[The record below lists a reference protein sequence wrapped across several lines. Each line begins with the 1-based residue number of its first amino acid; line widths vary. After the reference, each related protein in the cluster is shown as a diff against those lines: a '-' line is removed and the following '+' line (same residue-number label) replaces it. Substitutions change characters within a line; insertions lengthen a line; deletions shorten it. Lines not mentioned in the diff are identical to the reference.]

1 MRLKKYIPALIIT
14 MLILA
19 GCSTSVIK
27 EEEVPADVSVSISD
41 YTELDSLYILVDS
54 LTQNQEFMLDKI
66 DSLENELSYYSS
78 IPLVDKDFQI
88 PRKYKFAGYDI
99 DLNNDRVFD
108 KFEKIFKAE
117 LRAAQRYIPL
127 TGEYFPYFEKIFN
140 AYGIPEDLK
149 YLAVAE
155 IYLNPNATSFA
166 KAAGIWQFMPKT
178 GKEYGLKQTDYIDE
192 RRDVYKSTD
201 AAARLLRD
209 NHNELL
215 REGLDDWLL
224 AMCAYNAGM
233 GNVRKDVR
241 EQGAKSFFNMIMRV
255 EETDYYVYRAI
266 AIKMIVQYQKEI
278 FGTKFE
284 LRKPFEEMYKQ
295 VTLSLKG
302 YHEIKEWS
310 KAQGTTIAEV
320 YEVNPWIKISK
331 HKRSKYSPLNKV
343 ILPPG
348 TFNVLIPACSVPND
362 SLIAKVNEKLMKKA
376 SSPLDQYIV
385 KRGDNLG
392 KIAKKNRMTVGDLRK
407 LNNLK
412 SDNIIPGQKLILN
425 KNMANGSSDNGN
437 GNGGSSSSKTSAVA
451 DSTKT
456 VTSENKPANDSDYH
470 IVKPGEYLAKI
481 AAQYNISVD
490 ELKAANSLKNDDI
503 QPDQKLL
510 VKINNFTYNVKKGDN
525 LNKIAEKFGTTAQ
538 KIMADNNLNSDG
550 IAVGQKLD
558 ILR

>member
-1 MRLKKYIPALIIT
+1 MVRLYFSLILL
-14 MLILA
+14 LILA

-27 EEEVPADVSVSISD
+27 DEGVPANVSVEVST
-41 YTELDSLYILVDS
+41 YTELDSLYIIVDS
-54 LTQNQEFMLDKI
+54 LTANQEFLLDKI
-66 DSLENELSYYSS
+66 DSLENELSYFSS

-99 DLNNDRVFD
+99 DLSNARVFE
-108 KFEKIFKAE
+108 KFERIFKAE

-127 TGEYFPYFEKIFN
+127 TGEYFPYFEKVLKD
-140 AYGIPEDLK
+140 YGIPEDLK

-155 IYLNPNATSFA
+155 SYLNPNATSFA
-166 KAAGIWQFMPKT
+166 NAAGIWQFMPKT

-192 RRDVYKSTD
+192 RRDVFKSTD

-209 NHNELL
+209 NHKELL
-215 REGLDDWLL
+215 KEGLDDWLL

-266 AIKMIVQYQKEI
+266 AIKMIMQYQKEI

-284 LRKPFEEMYKQ
+284 LRKPLEEMYKQ
-295 VTLSLKG
+295 VSLTTKG

-320 YEVNPWIKISK
+320 YEINPWIKISK

-348 TFNVLIPACSVPND
+348 SFNVLVPISSIPNEIMLAQVND
-362 SLIAKVNEKLMKKA
+362 KLMKKA
-376 SSPLDQYIV
+376 ASPLDQYIV
-385 KRGDNLG
+385 KKGDSLG
-392 KIAKKNRMTVGDLRK
+392 KIAKRNRMTVGDIRK
-407 LNNLK
+407 LNDLK
-412 SDNIIPGQKLILN
+412 NDNIFTGQKLILN
-425 KNMANGSSDNGN
+425 KSYSNGN
-437 GNGGSSSSKTSAVA
+437 SENGNENVSAVA
-451 DSTKT
+451 KTIAVPDSTKT
-456 VTSENKPANDSDYH
+456 AVSESKPSVGSDYH
-470 IVKPGEYLAKI
+470 IVKKGEYLAKI
-481 AAQYNISVD
+481 AAQYNISVE
-490 ELKAANSLKNDDI
+490 ELRAVNNLNSDDI
-503 QPDQKLL
+503 RPDQKLIIKAG
-510 VKINNFTYNVKKGDN
+510 VFTYKVKKGDN

-538 KIMADNNLNSDG
+538 KIMADNNLNTDG
-550 IAVGQKLD
+550 LAVGQKLD

>member
-1 MRLKKYIPALIIT
+1 MARLYFSLILL
-14 MLILA
+14 LILA

-27 EEEVPADVSVSISD
+27 EEGGPADVSVEITT
-41 YTELDSLYILVDS
+41 YTELDSLYIIVDS
-54 LTQNQEFMLDKI
+54 LTVTQEFLLDKI
-66 DSLENELSYYSS
+66 DSLENELSYFSS

-99 DLNNDRVFD
+99 DLSNARVFE
-108 KFEKIFKAE
+108 KFERIFKAE

-127 TGEYFPYFEKIFN
+127 TGEYFPYFEKVLKD
-140 AYGIPEDLK
+140 YGIPEDLK

-155 IYLNPNATSFA
+155 SYLNPNATSFA

-192 RRDVYKSTD
+192 RRDVFKSTD

-209 NHNELL
+209 NHKELL
-215 REGLDDWLL
+215 KEGLDDWLL

-284 LRKPFEEMYKQ
+284 LRKPLEEMYKQ
-295 VTLSLKG
+295 VSLTTKG

-320 YEVNPWIKISK
+320 YEINPWIKISK

-348 TFNVLIPACSVPND
+348 SFNVLVPISSIPNEIMLAQVND
-362 SLIAKVNEKLMKKA
+362 KLMKKA
-376 SSPLDQYIV
+376 ASPLDQYIV
-385 KRGDNLG
+385 KKGDSLG
-392 KIAKKNRMTVGDLRK
+392 KIAKRNRMTVGDIRK

-412 SDNIIPGQKLILN
+412 NDNIIPGQKLILN
-425 KNMANGSSDNGN
+425 KSYSNGN
-437 GNGGSSSSKTSAVA
+437 SENGNENVSSTPKNSAVP

-456 VTSENKPANDSDYH
+456 AVSENTPSGGSDYH
-470 IVKPGEYLAKI
+470 IVKKGEYLAKI
-481 AAQYNISVD
+481 AAQYNISVE
-490 ELKAANSLKNDDI
+490 ELRAVNNLNSDDI
-503 QPDQKLL
+503 RPDQKLIIKAG
-510 VKINNFTYNVKKGDN
+510 VFTYKVKKGDN

-538 KIMADNNLNSDG
+538 KIMADNNLNTDG
-550 IAVGQKLD
+550 LAVGQKLD